1 MITNHNCLPNYS
13 LTIITII
20 LYLSKMGKQSMRII
34 ITFPFVWSTIKTIIT
49 IAVWRIMLRAMTS
62 SWSVAI
68 LLAKFL
74 ISAFVADKWE
84 VNLFCRLHEFSW
96 WLNAKCIP
104 SHLIETSNQAANVLQ
119 LVVARLDGD
128 WEKHKLSTK
137 VDSASCSQHFATFSA
152 EARFKRKHK
161 SKRWKL
167 VHTELVKVDGMG
179 LIRLIQNFT
188 FVPEIHVWAKSSNSV
203 YAVQNKYICESIN
216 LSNVGNPQKLNT
228 LYQDTPLPAHFL
240 TSDESSVTICLLRGC
255 AGCKV
260 SKE

>member
-34 ITFPFVWSTIKTIIT
+34 ITFPFVRSSIKTIIT

-68 LLAKFL
+68 LLAKL
-74 ISAFVADKWE
+74 ASWYLPLLRIKWE
-84 VNLFCRLHEFSW
+84 ANLFCRLHEFSW

-104 SHLIETSNQAANVLQ
+104 SPLIETSNQAANVLQ

-137 VDSASCSQHFATFSA
+137 VDSASCS
-152 EARFKRKHK
+152 
-161 SKRWKL
+161 
-167 VHTELVKVDGMG
+167 
-179 LIRLIQNFT
+179 
-188 FVPEIHVWAKSSNSV
+188 
-203 YAVQNKYICESIN
+203 
-216 LSNVGNPQKLNT
+216 
-228 LYQDTPLPAHFL
+228 
-240 TSDESSVTICLLRGC
+240 
-255 AGCKV
+255 
-260 SKE
+260 